1 MIDTQDF
8 KDFQRHIKIALE
20 TQDDIIK
27 ECIAHEQ
34 ALERKLN
41 TNIKNMK
48 ALNKQLAYNE
58 HESRIEYIFKIV
70 VYLLFIV
77 LVIISIILILK

>member
-1 MIDTQDF
+1 MIDTREF
-8 KDFQRHIKIALE
+8 KDFQRQIKIALE
-20 TQDDIIK
+20 TQEDITK

-58 HESRIEYIFKIV
+58 HESRIEYLFKIV
-70 VYLLFIV
+70 VYLLFIA